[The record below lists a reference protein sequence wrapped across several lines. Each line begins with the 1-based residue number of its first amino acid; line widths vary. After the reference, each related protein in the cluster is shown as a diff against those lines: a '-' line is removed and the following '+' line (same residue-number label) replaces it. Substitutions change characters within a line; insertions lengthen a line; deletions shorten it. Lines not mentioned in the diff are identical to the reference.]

1 MSNSPNLEAIASRPE
16 IRAAAESPKNP
27 DLYELA
33 RNALVDLDGN
43 VPAAIEDV
51 ISAITGSENLLQI
64 VIRQTVEKAV
74 ESVVGSVMR
83 TDRAMIYQAHT
94 RSPSAGRK
102 AVAALAGGIARS
114 IFDFPLAGGVKLRDA
129 TREQVE
135 KQADLYAAFAKDQAT
150 KATWLREIA
159 NRMGHAAK
167 VSDALKESDV
177 EAILH
182 RASGT

>member
-1 MSNSPNLEAIASRPE
+1 MSAALETAAARPE
-16 IRAAAESPKNP
+16 IRAAAEAPRNP
-27 DLYELA
+27 DLFELA
-33 RNALVDLDGN
+33 RNALQDCDGN
-43 VPAAIEDV
+43 VHAAIEDV

-83 TDRAMIYQAHT
+83 TDRAMIYQSHT
-94 RSPSAGRK
+94 RTNAAGQK

-135 KQADLYAAFAKDQAT
+135 KQAEIYAAFAKDQAT
-150 KATWLREIA
+150 KAAWLREIA
-159 NRMGHAAK
+159 NRMGSAAK

-177 EAILH
+177 EAMLH
-182 RASGT
+182 KASGT